1 MPLLLFSDND
11 VLTVANFLAEYDYLT
26 PNMIVKI
33 FNNEF
38 IEKMKDLQTNKVKR
52 ERVKE
57 W

>member
-1 MPLLLFSDND
+1 M
-11 VLTVANFLAEYDYLT
+11 LTVANFLAEYDYLT